1 MDYVR
6 KTGLSNPI
14 VFTGQMDVL
23 GIKIPNFTYREVL
36 DRIPESQK
44 IDMFNH
50 HKEKQQILPV
60 SKIVDELEKPVD
72 VARDGPLNMLSLE
85 CSSMEMSKYVIDL
98 IEFL

>member
-1 MDYVR
+1 
-6 KTGLSNPI
+6 
-14 VFTGQMDVL
+14 MDVL